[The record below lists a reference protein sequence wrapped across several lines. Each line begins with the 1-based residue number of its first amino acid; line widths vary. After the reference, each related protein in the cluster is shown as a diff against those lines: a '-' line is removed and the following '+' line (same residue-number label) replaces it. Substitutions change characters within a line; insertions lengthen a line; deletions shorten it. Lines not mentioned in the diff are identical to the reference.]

1 MAANAIKRMIEAFH
15 IFVEV
20 GIAIR
25 YILDYIYIHVYIA
38 TMFILVDYSPIGI
51 ASN

>member
-25 YILDYIYIHVYIA
+25 YILDYIYIHTYI
-38 TMFILVDYSPIGI
+38 
-51 ASN
+51 